1 MALEEGFMGF
11 QFMGGVI
18 NDRKIIIVIA
28 CGVGF
33 KRGRTMGIGKDPGCA
48 IKRRPADYAF
58 NQDNLT
64 IVKLIGMTIV
74 K

>member
-1 MALEEGFMGF
+1 MALVEGFMGF
-11 QFMGGVI
+11 QMMGGVI
-18 NDRKIIIVIA
+18 NDRKNFRVIA

-33 KRGRTMGIGKDPGCA
+33 KRGRTIGIGKDPGCA

-64 IVKLIGMTIV
+64 IDKLVGMTIV

>member
-1 MALEEGFMGF
+1 MALGEGFMGF

-18 NDRKIIIVIA
+18 NDRKNFIVIA

-33 KRGRTMGIGKDPGCA
+33 KRVRTMGIEKDPGCA

-64 IVKLIGMTIV
+64 IVKLVGMTIV